1 MDFLNLIKTRRSV
14 RIFQDKE
21 VNRRTIEKI
30 IEMATWAPSACNIQ
44 GWRFIV
50 VTDQKKK
57 EEIINLG
64 GSITIKS
71 APVGILVLYDNRTKN
86 IQYSDDIQSASAAIQ
101 NILLSAHYLGLGA
114 CWICHLPPK
123 NQLRK
128 LFKIPTSLS
137 PVAYIILG
145 HKKNEP
151 GQMPRKYSPNK
162 LISYNIFSSE
172 IPLEKINSLKIL
184 ILRILMKIYF
194 LIPIWIRK
202 KWLNQFADKRFV
214 KKFEN

>member
-1 MDFLNLIKTRRSV
+1 MDFFNLLKTRRSV
-14 RIFQDKE
+14 RVFQDKE
-21 VNRRTIEKI
+21 VNQESIRKI
-30 IEMATWAPSACNIQ
+30 IEMATYAPSACNIQ
-44 GWRFIV
+44 GWRFVIV
-50 VTDQKKK
+50 ADQKKK
-57 EEIINLG
+57 EEIVNLG
-64 GSITIKS
+64 GSIIIKN

-86 IQYSDDIQSASAAIQ
+86 TEYSDDIQSASAAIQ

-128 LFKIPTSLS
+128 LFQIPNSLS

-151 GQMPRKYSPNK
+151 GQMPRKYNLDQ
-162 LISYNIFSSE
+162 LISYNAFSPDT
-172 IPLEKINSLKIL
+172 PLEKINPLKVF
-184 ILRILMKIYF
+184 ILRVLMKTYF
-194 LIPIWIRK
+194 LIPKWIRK
-202 KWLNQFADKRFV
+202 KWLNKFTNKRFV